1 MTTSKHQEDLLDEAL
16 DESFPA
22 SDPPRAFAPASAPE
36 QSPVRHDERRDE
48 RAGRGVFF
56 IEKDGKRLAHM
67 SYRREGTTV
76 VIQHTEVSDAL
87 RGQGAGKRLLD
98 EAVRWARTSQLRIVP
113 QCPFARATFAK
124 HPELRDVLA
133 EDIQSGL

>member
-22 SDPPRAFAPASAPE
+22 SDPPRAFEPE
-36 QSPVRHDERRDE
+36 GPPDQGLVRHDERRDE
-48 RAGRGVFF
+48 RAGHGVFF
-56 IEKDGKRLAHM
+56 IDKDGVRVAHM
-67 SYRREGTTV
+67 TYRREGDTV
-76 VIQHTEVSDAL
+76 TIQHTEVSEVL

-98 EAVRWARTSQLRIVP
+98 EVVRWARTGRLRIIP
-113 QCPFARATFAK
+113 RCPFARAAFVK

-133 EDIQSGL
+133 EDVLSGL